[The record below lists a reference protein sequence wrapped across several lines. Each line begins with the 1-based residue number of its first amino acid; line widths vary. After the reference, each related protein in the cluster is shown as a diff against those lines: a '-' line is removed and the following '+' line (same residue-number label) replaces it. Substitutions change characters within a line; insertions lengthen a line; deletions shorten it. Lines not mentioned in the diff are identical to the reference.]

1 MPPVAGAA
9 GSAAGVSSPPK
20 GGVSNCNVMK
30 MLILGGY
37 MTERTSTLETG
48 EGVFVG
54 ALCGKVVTLAKT
66 TDDFACTCSCE
77 VVLHRLLC

>member
-1 MPPVAGAA
+1 
-9 GSAAGVSSPPK
+9 
-20 GGVSNCNVMK
+20 
-30 MLILGGY
+30 
-37 MTERTSTLETG
+37 MTERTSTLETR